1 MSKDEE
7 PDETENN
14 DEKENTDAYDG
25 LGTADELPLF
35 RENDIFYLLSQHRKR
50 AVVLTVAMA
59 PWDRVHLRQLAEV
72 VSLLEADADRQTVST
87 KTVTNTRTNLK
98 RSHLD
103 VLVNAGIV
111 QWDDDETDVLT
122 AGPAFGC
129 ALTTLL
135 LGGYSLGGA
144 PADA

>member
-1 MSKDEE
+1 MSEDEGT
-7 PDETENN
+7 DETENG
-14 DEKENTDAYDG
+14 DGDKDVYDG
-25 LGTADELPLF
+25 PRTADELPLF

-59 PWDRVHLRQLAEV
+59 PWGRGHLRQLAEV

>member
-1 MSKDEE
+1 MSEDEE
-7 PDETENN
+7 PDENENGDG
-14 DEKENTDAYDG
+14 DEDVYDG
-25 LGTADELPLF
+25 PGTADDLPLF

-59 PWDRVHLRQLAEV
+59 PWGRVHLRQLAEV

-103 VLVNAGIV
+103 GLVNAGIV
-111 QWDDDETDVLT
+111 QWDPEESDVLT

-129 ALTTLL
+129 ALGTLL
-135 LGGYSLGGA
+135 SGGYSLGRA